1 MTFVKFK
8 NAGGHNTF
16 PSLSRGYNFPSFFN
30 DSLERIFTDETSNWL
45 PLVNIKE
52 RSADFIIDLAVPGM
66 DKQNFKIEVDNEML
80 TISGERKQEINDEN
94 EKHTRREF
102 KYGSFTRSFSLPE
115 NADSEN
121 IAAAYNNG
129 ILQITIAKKETLKE
143 KAKKEISVA

>member
-1 MTFVKFK
+1 M
-8 NAGGHNTF
+8 
-16 PSLSRGYNFPSFFN
+16 
-30 DSLERIFTDETSNWL
+30 
-45 PLVNIKE
+45 
-52 RSADFIIDLAVPGM
+52 PGM

-129 ILQITIAKKETLKE
+129 ILQITIAKKETSKE